1 VAFAWRSFVA
11 WFVGQSLVFI
21 AVAFAL
27 GLLVGWLWWGR
38 RRLATAAPAEGP
50 TAVIAEGPTAVLPES
65 APAPAE
71 DRMVDIAAAAV
82 PTAPVTSASVIAAEE
97 PTAVI
102 PRQSTVEPEPTPEP
116 VPDEDAAGDDLE
128 RIEGIGPKMAGAL
141 RAAGI
146 STYAALARS
155 DDAALRAAIEG
166 AGLSF
171 APSLVTWARQ
181 ARLLADGDED
191 GFADLTRRLVAGR
204 DTGRQ

>member
-1 VAFAWRSFVA
+1 VA

-21 AVAFAL
+21 VVAFLL
-27 GLLVGWLWWGR
+27 GMLVGWLWWGR
-38 RRLATAAPAEGP
+38 RRQAPAAAAAAEGP
-50 TAVIAEGPTAVLPES
+50 TAVIAEEPTAVLPV
-65 APAPAE
+65 PAAE
-71 DRMVDIAAAAV
+71 DRTVDIAAPAV
-82 PTAPVTSASVIAAEE
+82 TTAPITSASVIAAEE

-102 PRQSTVEPEPTPEP
+102 PRQSTVEPEPEPEPTPEP
-116 VPDEDAAGDDLE
+116 TPEPESVADEDLE
-128 RIEGIGPKMAGAL
+128 RIEGIGPKMAAAL

-146 STYAALARS
+146 RTYAALAGS
-155 DDAALRAAIEG
+155 DDATLRAAVEG

-171 APSLVTWARQ
+171 APSLLTWARQ